1 MRTLGLALSA
11 ALLLGS
17 GAHAQQGVV
26 VNGVALD
33 PQTIAQLQR
42 VYGAITPGRYWYD
55 PVSGLWGRERG
66 PTAGQIAPGLRL
78 GGPLRRDASGGRTGV
93 FVNGREL
100 HPGDVAQLQQLYGA
114 VNPGRYWLNA
124 QGIGGYEGGPAQFNL
139 PAAAAQAAQRSGGG
153 RGYNR
158 TTPGG
163 HLMSDGNCFA
173 YMHPN
178 GSSVMSGNC

>member
-1 MRTLGLALSA
+1 MKLRSAVLAA
-11 ALLLGS
+11 AFLL
-17 GAHAQQGVV
+17 ACAAQAQQGVV
-26 VNGVALD
+26 VNGAALD
-33 PQTIAQLQR
+33 PQTIGQLQR
-42 VYGAITPGRYWYD
+42 VYGVITPGRYWYD
-55 PVSGLWGRERG
+55 PSSGLWGRERG

-78 GGPLRRDASGGRTGV
+78 GGPLRRDASGGGTGV

-100 HPGDVAQLQQLYGA
+100 HPADVAQLRQLYGS

-139 PAAAAQAAQRSGGG
+139 PGAAAQAAQR
-153 RGYNR
+153 RGVGSAYNR